1 MQTSSVHAAA
11 DRTAAIERDPRW
23 TSVLARDADADGRFW
38 YAVMSTG
45 VYCRPSCPSRRPLP
59 QSVAFFTSPPGAE
72 RAGYRPCRRCRPD
85 ATDRIRY
92 GFGDSVLGGVLV
104 ARSGEGVCA
113 ILLGDDEDALAAD
126 LATRFP
132 HAHLQR
138 DDTSMRATADAVAR
152 LLEAPTRDPQLPLD
166 IRGTAFQR
174 RVWSALRAIPR
185 GATASYADIAARIGA
200 PAAVRAVAG
209 ACAANPLAVV
219 VPCHRVVRRDGGLS
233 GYRWGIERKRAL
245 LQREAA
251 AT

>member
-1 MQTSSVHAAA
+1 MQASSIH
-11 DRTAAIERDPRW
+11 
-23 TSVLARDADADGRFW
+23 S
-38 YAVMSTG
+38 
-45 VYCRPSCPSRRPLP
+45 
-59 QSVAFFTSPPGAE
+59 
-72 RAGYRPCRRCRPD
+72 
-85 ATDRIRY
+85 ATERIRY
-92 GFGDSVLGGVLV
+92 GFGDSALGGVLV
-104 ARSGEGVCA
+104 ARSSEGVCA
-113 ILLGDDEDALAAD
+113 ILFGDDADALATD

-138 DDTSMRATADAVAR
+138 DDDSMHADVKAITG
-152 LLEAPTRDPQLPLD
+152 LIEAPMRDPQLPLD

-174 RVWSALRAIPR
+174 QVWSALRAIPR

-200 PAAVRAVAG
+200 PASVRAVAG